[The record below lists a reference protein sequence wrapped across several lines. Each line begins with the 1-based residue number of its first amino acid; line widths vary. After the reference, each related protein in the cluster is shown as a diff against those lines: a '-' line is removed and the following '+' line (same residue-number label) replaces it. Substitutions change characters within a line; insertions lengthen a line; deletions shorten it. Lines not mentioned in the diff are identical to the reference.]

1 MSVVAMLQG
10 TEKTDRSTS
19 LAALSLARRMNASL
33 TGVCAL
39 PDPTAAVMVVA
50 PMEATAMNVGSIE
63 PVVELQEELLGVA
76 RSAFYDVMNCGAHG
90 VTAKF
95 VHEVNT
101 SERSAADAATLAE
114 AVVFPRE
121 AAHGGEPLSSSF
133 QQVLLHSRLPVV
145 LAGSDDPKK
154 GPVIIAW
161 DGSDGAA
168 RAVRFFLPLIRAM
181 GKVIIAQNKT
191 DMRND
196 DFREAANPSRLIR
209 WLGQGG
215 VEAETAELEGGVGTG
230 LLALAKGSDAS
241 MIVAGAYG
249 HSPLAE
255 RVFGGTTRRLLEANE
270 APMLALSR

>member
-10 TEKTDRSTS
+10 TEDVDRSTC
-19 LAALSLARRMNASL
+19 LAALSLAKRMNVSL
-33 TGVCAL
+33 SGVCAL

-50 PMEATAMNVGSIE
+50 PMETTAMNVGSIE
-63 PVVELQEELLGVA
+63 PIIELQKELLTKA
-76 RSAFYDVMNCGAHG
+76 RSAFDDVMNCGAHG
-90 VTAKF
+90 VAAEF
-95 VHEVNT
+95 VHEVNIA
-101 SERSAADAATLAE
+101 ERSAADAATLAD

-121 AAHGGEPLSSSF
+121 AAKGGEPLNPSF

-145 LAGSDDPKK
+145 LAGTGDVRK
-154 GPVIIAW
+154 GPVIVAW

-168 RAVRFFLPLIRAM
+168 RAVRFFLPVIRAM
-181 GKVIIAQNKT
+181 GKVIIAQNKK
-191 DMRND
+191 DIRND
-196 DFREAANPSRLIR
+196 DFREAADPSRLIK

-255 RVFGGTTRRLLEANE
+255 RVFGGTTRCLLEADE